1 MGTGGGGLVGYGPL
15 ARARCELINRRANR
29 GSSAGALVPW
39 AAICAA
45 CGGWNAWALAMAGIG
60 IVSGAGIGIVS
71 GGSTA
76 GAVEPV

>member
-1 MGTGGGGLVGYGPL
+1 MVGYEPL

-45 CGGWNAWALAMAGIG
+45 CGGWNAWALAT
-60 IVSGAGIGIVS
+60 AGIGIVS

-76 GAVEPV
+76 GAVEPVAAVCAASGG